1 MIEVGFSEPVRRRH
15 LEGQTVFVDD
25 QLPRQGTLETE
36 LVTAPYA
43 RAAITRRE
51 VAAAL
56 EIPGVVRVILAE
68 DLPGANSVAPTHGDE
83 ELLAEGD
90 VELFGQLVAV
100 VVGDSVEACRA
111 GAAAL
116 DVGYQPLPPVIGI
129 EEAIAVQSYHSA
141 PRSIER
147 GDFAAAIS
155 GAANRLQSSF
165 HCGGQEH
172 FYLEPQIALA
182 EPDGRGGLR
191 VACTGEDLSGLQ
203 AQVARVLGCQ
213 MNRIEVEC
221 PRIGG
226 GFAGKQAQSL
236 GCASVAALAA
246 ELTGRPVRVRYS
258 REQDM
263 MLTGKRHP
271 IYAEFDVGYDEN
283 GHVSAAEVFVYLDG
297 GTSLENSEIV
307 LENLL
312 LHLDNAYYFPNFRV
326 SGRICKTNT
335 VSNTLCVGA
344 GAPQAMAVTEE
355 MLSRVARRLGAL
367 PEIVRQ
373 RNLYRVAEQGGDPE
387 VSRAPYG
394 QELPVGRL
402 VKAWGNAI
410 RASEFPARRKGIQL
424 WNAKNEFL
432 RRGLAVVPVKFGIG
446 SLDSTRAQS
455 TSLIQAFTDGS
466 LRVSFGGVDAGQ
478 GIATAVSDAVAGE
491 LGVDSE
497 KIRAS
502 GGGTTLSPNS
512 PLGSGIES
520 DLAAE
525 AARDA
530 CRQLKG
536 RLRGLAAQL
545 LQLRG
550 VQVMVVDDVRY
561 SGGEAFSTE
570 HPEVRVSFA
579 DLVSAA
585 YANRVSLMATGF
597 ARAPSVKYDSASGRG
612 TPFREFT
619 FGAAVS
625 EVQVDRL
632 TGETKLL
639 RSDLFVDAG
648 PVADAQGTASA
659 IRGAFVQG
667 VGWLTSEE
675 LLWGSDGE
683 LLTVSPDTY
692 KIPTIGNIPLDFR
705 VTVVRDDGAGDGDAR
720 PMDPTACSFML
731 AMSVREAI
739 KDAVLSFG
747 NPEHAFAHQLPS
759 PSTPE
764 AVCLLIDHLQGHP
777 GD

>member
-1 MIEVGFSEPVRRRH
+1 MSEMGFSEPVRRSH

-25 QLPRQGTLETE
+25 QLPRQGTLEAA
-36 LVTAPYA
+36 LVTSPYA

-51 VAAAL
+51 VEAAL
-56 EIPGVVRVILAE
+56 AVAGVKRVILAE
-68 DLPGANSVAPTHGDE
+68 DIPGLNSVAPELGDE
-83 ELLAEGD
+83 ELLAEAD
-90 VELFGQLVAV
+90 VEFFGQLVAV
-100 VVGDSVEACRA
+100 VVADSVEASQA
-111 GAAAL
+111 GVVAL

-129 EEAIAVQSYHSA
+129 EEAIAVQSFHSA
-141 PRSIER
+141 PRTIER
-147 GDFAAAIS
+147 GDFSEVIGS
-155 GAANRLQSSF
+155 SMNRLQSSF

-172 FYLEPQIALA
+172 FYLEPQVALA

-191 VACTGEDLSGLQ
+191 VACSAEDLSGLQ

-226 GFAGKQAQSL
+226 GFAGKQAQSFS
-236 GCASVAALAA
+236 CASIAALAA
-246 ELTGRPVRVRYS
+246 ELSGRPVRVRFT

-271 IYAEFDVGYDEN
+271 IYAEFEVGYDEQ
-283 GHVSAAEVFVYLDG
+283 GRVLAADMFVYLDG
-297 GTSLENSEIV
+297 GCSLENSETV

-344 GAPQAMAVTEE
+344 GAPQAMAATEE
-355 MLSRVARRLGAL
+355 MMSRVARRLGVL
-367 PEIVRQ
+367 PEILRQ
-373 RNLYRVAEQGGDPE
+373 RNLYQIAEAGGDAE

-394 QELPVGRL
+394 QELPVKRL
-402 VKAWGNAI
+402 QRVWGSAI
-410 RASEFPARRKGIQL
+410 RHAEFPARRKGIQL
-424 WNAKNEFL
+424 WNSKNKNM

-466 LRVSFGGVDAGQ
+466 LRVNFGGVDAGQ
-478 GIATAVSDAVAGE
+478 GIATAVGEAVADE
-491 LGVDSE
+491 LGVDPE

-502 GGGTTLSPNS
+502 GGGTALSPNS
-512 PLGSGIES
+512 PLGSGLQA
-520 DLAAE
+520 DLAAQ
-525 AARDA
+525 AARAA
-530 CRQLKG
+530 CERLKK
-536 RLRGLAAQL
+536 RLQVLAAQM
-545 LQLRG
+545 LQVRG
-550 VQVMVVDDVRY
+550 AQVSVMEDVKF

-570 HPEVRVSFA
+570 NPEIRVTFA
-579 DLVSAA
+579 ELVKAA
-585 YANRVSLMATGF
+585 YAKRVSLMATGF
-597 ARAPSVKYDSASGRG
+597 AKAPSVKYDSDKGRG

-619 FGAAVS
+619 LGAAVS

-632 TGETKLL
+632 TGETKIL
-639 RSDLFVDAG
+639 RSDIFVDTG
-648 PVADAQGTASA
+648 PVGDTQGTESA
-659 IRGAFVQG
+659 IRGAFLQG
-667 VGWLTSEE
+667 AGWLTSEE
-675 LLWGSDGE
+675 LLWGDDGE

-692 KIPTIGNIPLDFR
+692 KVPTISDAPLDFR
-705 VTVVRDDGAGDGDAR
+705 VTVMRDEEGAKEKAR
-720 PMDPTACSFML
+720 PKDPTACSFML

-747 NPEHAFAHQLPS
+747 DKEQAFAIQLPS

-764 AVCLLIDHLQGHP
+764 AICLLIEQLK
-777 GD
+777 